1 MSATRPENHQYILV
15 QELPLT
21 PDSPIVWDSRDKKT
35 LKPPRKFLK
44 SPDHLVCLFIEEPDG
59 TIRRRL
65 PLNVSA
71 RIRQIIID
79 EQIH

>member
-1 MSATRPENHQYILV
+1 MSVNRPENHQYAIV
-15 QELPLT
+15 QKLPLQ
-21 PDSPIVWDSRDKKT
+21 PDSPIIWDSRDKKT

-44 SPDHLVCLFIEEPDG
+44 SPDHLVQLIIEEPDG

-71 RIRQIIID
+71 QIRQTLL
-79 EQIH
+79 EQDK